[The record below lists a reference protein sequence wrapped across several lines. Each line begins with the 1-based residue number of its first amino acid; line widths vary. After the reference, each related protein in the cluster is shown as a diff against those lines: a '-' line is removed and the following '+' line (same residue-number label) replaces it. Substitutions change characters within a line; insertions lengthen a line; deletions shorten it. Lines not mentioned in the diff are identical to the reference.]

1 MHAAGPSMLATSV
14 EPMSGMASAGSS
26 PACTQPSCD
35 GSIDADGYC
44 DTCGMKVSS
53 GGASAGVTKP
63 ASPPGP
69 GSGVA
74 VNRQAGN
81 AVASPTPRQAKSP
94 GAICGRD
101 GCSGTIIADGYCDTC
116 GLSAQSAGG
125 APAGGSTSAAQSSP
139 TQGTGSMPS
148 IAVPVA
154 PNASTTG
161 QTADSPSGRTRVNS
175 SRRTG
180 STRSGLGLGMVV
192 VPPTEVGD
200 PALAVMS
207 EDRIQQVLGVV
218 AEDERSCSSCGKP
231 VGRATGGVEG
241 RVEGFCGNCR
251 EPFNF
256 VTNRPSLS
264 PGELVA
270 GQYEILGPLAHGG
283 MGWIYLGKDNA
294 VSDRWVVLK
303 GLLNQDDPDAI
314 AAAVAE
320 RRFLAQI
327 EHANIV
333 NIYNFVSHRGA
344 GYIVMEMVGG
354 ESLNAKLKNR
364 RAANNG
370 IPDPLDIPDAI
381 AYMLGILPA
390 LGYLHDLG
398 LVYNDLKPA
407 NVMAV
412 GDDVKLIDVGAV
424 MRSDDVQ
431 AAIFGTEG
439 FQAPEVATHGPSVQS
454 DLYTVGR
461 TLAVLVIRFVFHT
474 GEYQYS
480 IPDQV
485 AEPLFRQWESLY
497 RFLLKATAY
506 HPDDRFQT
514 AGEMTEQLS
523 GVLRELVAVS
533 DGQPRSSV
541 SHHFESDRTA
551 QLLLDNVDAAA
562 ASGPY
567 WRILPPARVN
577 EDSPDAQ
584 IVLDLLDLRPTENVE
599 KIRIGIETLG
609 HQATHEL
616 TLRYAWEIILLTG
629 EAVTAN
635 HGYPKASQLLAA
647 VAAEDPWEW
656 RVSWYEGVLL
666 LTRGRYGE
674 AAEKFNRVWTEVP
687 GETAPKVA
695 VALAAELAG
704 QLDRAEEL
712 YDLVS
717 RSDSSYV
724 SAAFGLARCR
734 LARAKADA
742 AVEALNRVPATS
754 AAYYDAQVAAA
765 RTLAGGGF
773 STRVPAMVELKAASD
788 IVERLQLDASERASI
803 SAEIF
808 EQALAKVDAGA
819 NNGGVSRLLGKAL
832 TMEQLQM
839 GLHDVYREQARL
851 ADSPALREELIDKA
865 NQVRPWSWF

>member
-1 MHAAGPSMLATSV
+1 
-14 EPMSGMASAGSS
+14 MA
-26 PACTQPSCD
+26 D
-35 GSIDADGYC
+35 GS
-44 DTCGMKVSS
+44 T
-53 GGASAGVTKP
+53 
-63 ASPPGP
+63 
-69 GSGVA
+69 
-74 VNRQAGN
+74 
-81 AVASPTPRQAKSP
+81 ASPTA
-94 GAICGRD
+94 
-101 GCSGTIIADGYCDTC
+101 
-116 GLSAQSAGG
+116 
-125 APAGGSTSAAQSSP
+125 
-139 TQGTGSMPS
+139 QGTGSMPS
-148 IAVPVA
+148 IAVPV
-154 PNASTTG
+154 PPDVSTSR
-161 QTADSPSGRTRVNS
+161 QTSGSPSGRTRDAS
-175 SRRTG
+175 STRIG
-180 STRSGLGLGMVV
+180 GTRSGLGLGMVT

-200 PALAVMS
+200 PAMAVMS
-207 EDRIQQVLGVV
+207 EAKVQQVLGVV
-218 AEDERSCSSCGKP
+218 PEDERNCSSCGKP
-231 VGRATGGVEG
+231 VGRTAGGAEG
-241 RVEGFCGNCR
+241 RIEGFCGNCR

-256 VTNRPSLS
+256 VTNRPVLV
-264 PGELVA
+264 PEELVA

-354 ESLNAKLKNR
+354 ESLNSKLKNR
-364 RAANNG
+364 RTANG
-370 IPDPLDIPDAI
+370 GVPDPLDVADAVS
-381 AYMLGILPA
+381 YMLGILPA

-424 MRSDDVQ
+424 MRADDVQ

-439 FQAPEVATHGPSVQS
+439 FQAPEVATHGPSAQS

-461 TLAVLVIRFVFHT
+461 TLAVLIIKFVFHT
-474 GEYQYS
+474 GTYQYS
-480 IPDQV
+480 LPDQV
-485 AEPLFRQWESLY
+485 NEPLFRQWESLY
-497 RFLLKATAY
+497 RFLLKATAH

-523 GVLRELVAVS
+523 GVLREIVALT
-533 DGQPRSSV
+533 DGQPRSAV
-541 SHHFESDRTA
+541 SHHFETDRTA
-551 QLLLDNVDAAA
+551 QLLLDNVDSAA

-567 WRILPPARVN
+567 WRILPPARIN
-577 EDSPDAQ
+577 EDSPDAR
-584 IVLDLLDLRPTENVE
+584 IVLDLIDLRPAENAE

-609 HQATHEL
+609 SQATHEL

-629 EAVTAN
+629 DASGETTA
-635 HGYPKASQLLAA
+635 YPEPSQLLSR
-647 VAAEDPWEW
+647 VAADDPWDW

-666 LTRGRYGE
+666 LTRARFGE

-717 RSDSSYV
+717 RSDSSFV

-734 LARAKADA
+734 LARAKADT

-788 IVERLQLDASERASI
+788 IVERLQLDATERASI

-808 EQALAKVDAGA
+808 EQALTKVGAGGSSH
-819 NNGGVSRLLGKAL
+819 GGVDRLLGRPL
-832 TMEQLQM
+832 TVEQLQM

-851 ADSPALREELIDKA
+851 ADSAPEREELIDKA

>member
-1 MHAAGPSMLATSV
+1 M
-14 EPMSGMASAGSS
+14 
-26 PACTQPSCD
+26 
-35 GSIDADGYC
+35 
-44 DTCGMKVSS
+44 
-53 GGASAGVTKP
+53 
-63 ASPPGP
+63 
-69 GSGVA
+69 
-74 VNRQAGN
+74 
-81 AVASPTPRQAKSP
+81 
-94 GAICGRD
+94 
-101 GCSGTIIADGYCDTC
+101 
-116 GLSAQSAGG
+116 
-125 APAGGSTSAAQSSP
+125 
-139 TQGTGSMPS
+139 
-148 IAVPVA
+148 
-154 PNASTTG
+154 
-161 QTADSPSGRTRVNS
+161 
-175 SRRTG
+175 
-180 STRSGLGLGMVV
+180 
-192 VPPTEVGD
+192 
-200 PALAVMS
+200 AVMS
-207 EDRIQQVLGVV
+207 EQRIEQVLGVV
-218 AEDERSCSSCGKP
+218 AEDERNCSSCGKP
-231 VGRATGGVEG
+231 VGRAVGGVDG
-241 RVEGFCGNCR
+241 RIEGFCGNCR

-256 VTNRPSLS
+256 VTNRPALN

-283 MGWIYLGKDNA
+283 MGWIYLGKDKA

-303 GLLNQDDPDAI
+303 GVLNQDDPDAI

-354 ESLNAKLKNR
+354 ESLNSKLKMR

-370 IPDPLDIPDAI
+370 VSNPLDVADAI
-381 AYMLGILPA
+381 SYMLGILPA

-424 MRSDDVQ
+424 MRADDTH

-461 TLAVLVIRFVFHT
+461 TLAVLIIRFVFHA
-474 GEYQYS
+474 GQYQYS
-480 IPDQV
+480 LPDQV
-485 AEPLFRQWESLY
+485 AEPLFRHWESLY
-497 RFLLKATAY
+497 RFLLKATAF

-523 GVLRELVAVS
+523 GVLREIVAVT

-567 WRILPPARVN
+567 WRVLPPARIN

-584 IVLDLLDLRPTENVE
+584 IVLDLLDLRPVENVE

-609 HQATHEL
+609 PQATNEL
-616 TLRYAWEIILLTG
+616 TLRYAWELILLAGGGTG
-629 EAVTAN
+629 DVG
-635 HGYPKASQLLAA
+635 GYPRAAELLSA
-647 VAAEDPWEW
+647 VAAEDPWDW
-656 RVSWYEGVLL
+656 RVSWYEGVQM
-666 LTRGRYGE
+666 LTGGRFAE

-717 RSDSSYV
+717 RSDSSFV

-734 LARAKADA
+734 LARAKADE

-788 IVERLQLDASERASI
+788 IVERLQLDATERASL

-808 EQALAKVDAGA
+808 EQALVKVGTGTSQ
-819 NNGGVSRLLGKAL
+819 GGVSRLLGRPL
-832 TMEQLQM
+832 TAEELQM

-851 ADSPALREELIDKA
+851 ATTAAEREELIDKA